1 MRILFLGSG
10 EFAIPTLRSITH
22 DGHEVVAVI
31 SQPDKPRG
39 RGKGVTPTPVKNEA
53 MELGLPVLTP
63 ENVNAPEVVGRIR
76 SLGAE
81 LAYVAAFGQKIGAE
95 LLGAFPAGIV
105 NLHGSLLPAY
115 RGAAPI
121 QRAVMNGEEETG
133 VTVFRLVE
141 KMDAGPVLVRR
152 RTGIGPDETA
162 DELHDR
168 LSRIG
173 CDAVRATLEILQ
185 KDPDIP
191 GEEQDHARATMAP
204 KLTKAE
210 GRIHFN
216 MPARKLAAII
226 RGLWSWPGANCRFQ
240 SADGRRDEIVTLARA
255 VAYTIRTRPAESPDE
270 VGRINDMM
278 RVQAADADLEILQIK
293 PAGGRLMDWQDYVNG
308 RHVAEGD
315 RFVPIEPA

>member
-1 MRILFLGSG
+1 MRILFLGTG

-22 DGHEVVAVI
+22 DGHEVVTVV

-39 RGKGVTPTPVKNEA
+39 RGKDVSPTPVKREA
-53 MELGLPVLTP
+53 LELGLPVITP
-63 ENVNAPEVVGRIR
+63 ENVNAAEVVAHLK

-95 LLGAFPAGIV
+95 LLDAFPVGIV

-121 QRAVMNGEEETG
+121 QRAVMSGEVETG

-162 DELHDR
+162 DELHER

-173 CDAVRATLEILQ
+173 CDAVRATLDLLQ
-185 KDPDIP
+185 RDPAMP
-191 GEEQDHARATMAP
+191 GEAQDATKATLAP

-210 GRIHFN
+210 GRIRFDL
-216 MPARKLAAII
+216 PAARLAATI
-226 RGLWSWPGANCRFQ
+226 RGLWSWPGATCRFC
-240 SADGRRDEIVTLARA
+240 SADGRRDEVVTIARA
-255 VAYTIRTRPAESPDE
+255 VAYTIRTRPAESAE
-270 VGRINDMM
+270 EIGRVNDML
-278 RVQAADADLEILQIK
+278 RVQVSDADLEILQIK
-293 PAGGRLMDWQDYVNG
+293 PSGGRMMEWPDFVNG

-315 RFVPIEPA
+315 RFMPIETA